1 MLNTSHG
8 LMCVLAHPDDESMA
22 LGGTLAMY
30 AAKGIA
36 TSLVMATRGERG
48 WPGEPATYPG
58 PRALGQMREAELRA
72 AAAELGVNDLVFLD
86 EIDGELDQADVNVI
100 VKKIVAEIRRVRP
113 AVVVTFG
120 PDGAYG
126 HPDHIAISQL
136 TTTAVICAA
145 YPAFEDPN
153 GAPAHRVSKLYYRIW
168 TADEAAVF
176 RSVFEDVGIDVAGER
191 RQFVS
196 WPDWAVTTQID
207 ARDYWPEVRDAVA
220 SHHSQIESVSALA
233 QLDARGHRRLWGTQ
247 QFFRAMSVVP
257 VDPGVE
263 NDLFAGLQRR
273 SRSIEPIRLVPNGAV
288 SEPEQGELIA
298 TG

>member
-1 MLNTSHG
+1 MNTSNG

-30 AAKGIA
+30 AAKGVA

-48 WPGEPATYPG
+48 WQGEPGAYPG

-72 AAAELGVNDLVFLD
+72 AAAELGVSDLVFLD

-100 VKKIVAEIRRVRP
+100 VKKIVAEIRRLRP

-120 PDGAYG
+120 PDGVYG

-145 YPAFEDPN
+145 YPEFEDPS
-153 GAPAHRVSKLYYRIW
+153 GAPAHRVSKLYYRIC
-168 TADEAAVF
+168 TAAECAVF
-176 RSVFEDVGIDVAGER
+176 RSVFKDIGIDVAGVR
-191 RQFVS
+191 RELVS

-207 ARDYWPEVRDAVA
+207 TGDYWPEVHDAVA
-220 SHHSQIESVSALA
+220 RHHSQIQSVSALA
-233 QLDARGHRRLWGTQ
+233 QLDSRGRRRLWGTQ
-247 QFFRAMSVVP
+247 QFFRAMSVVA

-263 NDLFAGLQRR
+263 DDLFAGLP
-273 SRSIEPIRLVPNGAV
+273 SRPYTLSQDRQTAIGVINEHWRTEVGVPA
-288 SEPEQGELIA
+288 
-298 TG
+298 